1 MQHRGQSARVCNGVP
16 ADVFFGPPKIPGFPP
31 PPHSFVMTGA
41 GPEARF
47 CLAGFLALPRFAPAA
62 SVGGGVGDR
71 WNGGGSWAG
80 LPRVSAFA

>member
-1 MQHRGQSARVCNGVP
+1 
-16 ADVFFGPPKIPGFPP
+16 
-31 PPHSFVMTGA
+31 MTGA

-71 WNGGGSWAG
+71 GNGGGSWAG